1 MRTHFWTSVFILA
14 PVLVA
19 MLVFATSI
27 AHAQT
32 EELLAEKVA
41 RLQTTAIRNK
51 GIVDLE
57 SSTFDDVLAMPR
69 NFSVVILFTAI
80 SSEFQCVPCKNFDP
94 EYRLVAST
102 WSKLSD
108 KSRLF
113 FGIIDFKKGQA
124 IFQKFGM
131 NSAPSVLY
139 FSAGENQ
146 SDFDRYEFT
155 RHGFKA
161 EPFAAWLS
169 AKSGVPLQ
177 VPRPFDFVAFA
188 SKLLSLL
195 GMFIIGRFL
204 YSQAGKILHSKHLWA
219 AISLVRTRKQYN
231 VVHSRHM
238 WNQIRNPP
246 YSMKGR
252 DGSTG
257 YIAAGFQNQFGLETQ
272 IIAVICRC

>member
-1 MRTHFWTSVFILA
+1 MA
-14 PVLVA
+14 PVLMA
-19 MLVFATSI
+19 TLVFAASI

-32 EELLAEKVA
+32 EELLAEKVT
-41 RLQTTAIRNK
+41 RLQTTAIQNK

-139 FSAGENQ
+139 FSAGEHR
-146 SDFDRYEFT
+146 SDFDRYEFS

-219 AISLVRTRKQYN
+219 AISLFTIFVMI
-231 VVHSRHM
+231 SGHM